1 MPIHRAGSDV
11 AADLE
16 SPRAFRAKPLENIL
30 FLLLVLF
37 FLVGSFFS
45 HKKGLGGL
53 RLACGTSGLAGT
65 LGEQQPLSTRGGARR
80 AFSVRVNSH
89 LKFYYSHYKAD
100 VAETCCK
107 PGT

>member
-30 FLLLVLF
+30 FLLLV
-37 FLVGSFFS
+37 FFS

-89 LKFYYSHYKAD
+89 LKFYYSRYKAD